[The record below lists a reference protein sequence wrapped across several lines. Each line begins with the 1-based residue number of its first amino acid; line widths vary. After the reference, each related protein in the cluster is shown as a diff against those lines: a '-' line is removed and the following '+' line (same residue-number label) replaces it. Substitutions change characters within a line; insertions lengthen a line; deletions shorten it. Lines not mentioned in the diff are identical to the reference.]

1 LSVHEGSDN
10 QLARRCAILDA
21 ALQVFLRFG
30 FKKTSMDDLAR
41 AAGLSRQG
49 LYLHFATKE
58 ALFKEAVLRTVST
71 MRAAGRA
78 ALARED
84 SDVEERLLSMFQAV
98 HGELIGQPG
107 SEHMN
112 ELLARASE
120 LVGPVVDELEQGVVT
135 EVARVLRQE
144 GIAADWK
151 RLGITAKDLAEQ
163 LSLVSQGLKHTI
175 STQNDYADRMR
186 IAVQMVCRARADRSH
201 RG

>member
-1 LSVHEGSDN
+1 VHEAPDN
-10 QLARRCAILDA
+10 QLDRRSAILDA

-78 ALARED
+78 ALARAD
-84 SDVEERLLSMFQAV
+84 SGVETRLLDMFCAV
-98 HGELIGQPG
+98 HGQLIGQPG
-107 SEHMN
+107 SEHMD
-112 ELLARASE
+112 ELLARATE
-120 LVGPVVDELEQGVVT
+120 LVGPLVEDMERALVND
-135 EVARVLRQE
+135 VARLLRDE
-144 GIAADWK
+144 GIAAGWK
-151 RLGITAKDLAEQ
+151 RLGISSKDLAEQ
-163 LSLVSQGLKHTI
+163 LSLVSRGLKHSI
-175 STQNDYADRMR
+175 STQNDYAERMR
-186 IAVQMVCRARADRSH
+186 VAVQIICRGRSDRSQ